1 MECCCENMNI
11 YELKL
16 EADVD
21 TDPVWCNRCGCNL
34 ELDELPISLELKEKL
49 RDWAIQY
56 GEWIDWDNDKL
67 RENGLELEK
76 EHNQMGQSLSSKIQK
91 ELKGTYTVLFS
102 PSHSAIHY
110 MNKESRL

>member
-1 MECCCENMNI
+1 MECCCENMKI

-34 ELDELPISLELKEKL
+34 ELDELPISLEQKEKL
-49 RDWAIQY
+49 RDWAVQY

-67 RENGLELEK
+67 CENGLELEK

-91 ELKGTYTVLFS
+91 EVGDSYRVSFS
-102 PSHSAIHY
+102 PSRSARHY
-110 MNKESRL
+110 LNND